1 MPFARRKQC
10 NARKSTNIPY
20 CCRRCRKSPHITP
33 CGKASRHCISTNSRP
48 KHSVSCAKGQKQGPE
63 NGAVTETLNKQLF
76 LNLPYVL
83 NNSENTPE
91 LSMNSKGTQRS
102 QAFVLHSIFCTPRHI
117 SPAESTDRRIR
128 KGTGNL
134 DACPF
139 SLLDTNIPIL
149 PDFTQTASSFLELYR
164 PMDLPAV
171 HTHRICIEYL
181 PATFDSHS
189 HYPPDSWYEPWA
201 LFQQRLTATGC

>member
-1 MPFARRKQC
+1 MPSSANSASACAFSSESIRILILVVELAIESSPSYWHFYYMPFARRKQC

-20 CCRRCRKSPHITP
+20 HCRRCRKSPHITP
-33 CGKASRHCISTNSRP
+33 CSKASRHCISTNSRP

-63 NGAVTETLNKQLF
+63 NSAVTETLNKQLF

-117 SPAESTDRRIR
+117 SPAESTR
-128 KGTGNL
+128 
-134 DACPF
+134 
-139 SLLDTNIPIL
+139 
-149 PDFTQTASSFLELYR
+149 
-164 PMDLPAV
+164 
-171 HTHRICIEYL
+171 
-181 PATFDSHS
+181 
-189 HYPPDSWYEPWA
+189 
-201 LFQQRLTATGC
+201 

>member
-20 CCRRCRKSPHITP
+20 RCRRCRKSPHITP

-117 SPAESTDRRIR
+117 SPAESTDDKGQAILMPVPSFYLMPIYRFCRTLR
-128 KGTGNL
+128 KQL
-134 DACPF
+134 LLF
-139 SLLDTNIPIL
+139 SNCIDRWICQQCIPIGSASNIFL
-149 PDFTQTASSFLELYR
+149 PL
-164 PMDLPAV
+164 
-171 HTHRICIEYL
+171 
-181 PATFDSHS
+181 
-189 HYPPDSWYEPWA
+189 
-201 LFQQRLTATGC
+201 